1 MHKQTQILS
10 GINSG
15 NIHGSLE
22 IGVGNSIALKGE
34 HALDAFVGIEVKT
47 ILYGPF

>member
-10 GINSG
+10 DIHSC
-15 NIHGSLE
+15 NIYGSLE
-22 IGVGNSIALKGE
+22 IGVGNSITLEGE